1 LSDAELIRRAIERG
15 AKIDQPPSDTELL
28 QRASRPRPPID
39 CGPEVK
45 PEPKPSVERRR
56 IPRPR
61 GTVTVGRI
69 ERHLEAGRLTGLSA
83 TIYGA
88 PRTKKNAASA
98 TGGFISTPGYKHWC
112 AGIVAGFL
120 PERNTTLPDEP
131 VNLEAHFYV
140 DVKGVPADLVG
151 LLQGLC
157 DALQAATVVRDD
169 NWIRGFDGSRISYL
183 DKNHPR
189 TELELCPLK
198 EFRGPQNG

>member
-69 ERHLEAGRLTGLSA
+69 ERHLEAGRLTGLS
-83 TIYGA
+83 
-88 PRTKKNAASA
+88 
-98 TGGFISTPGYKHWC
+98 
-112 AGIVAGFL
+112 
-120 PERNTTLPDEP
+120 TTLPDEP

-198 EFRGPQNG
+198 DFEKKS